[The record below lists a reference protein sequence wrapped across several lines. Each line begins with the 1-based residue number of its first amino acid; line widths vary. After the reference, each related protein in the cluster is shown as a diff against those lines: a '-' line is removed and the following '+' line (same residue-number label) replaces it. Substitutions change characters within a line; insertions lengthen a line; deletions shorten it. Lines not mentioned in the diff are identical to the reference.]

1 MKAFALSIN
10 SPVLQNVPSIHIYH
24 QFVKSHFLC
33 RNFIIYVRHTQ
44 VIGSPTGIKDI
55 FRDVDAASEIVADSD
70 QFNQGTA
77 ASLLEVVIMEMMMR
91 E

>member
-1 MKAFALSIN
+1 M
-10 SPVLQNVPSIHIYH
+10 
-24 QFVKSHFLC
+24 
-33 RNFIIYVRHTQ
+33 
-44 VIGSPTGIKDI
+44 IGSPTEIKDI

-77 ASLLEVVIMEMMMR
+77 ASLMEVVIMEMMIR

>member
-1 MKAFALSIN
+1 M
-10 SPVLQNVPSIHIYH
+10 
-24 QFVKSHFLC
+24 
-33 RNFIIYVRHTQ
+33 
-44 VIGSPTGIKDI
+44 IGSPTKIKDI

-77 ASLLEVVIMEMMMR
+77 ASLMEVVIMEMMLR